1 MQDVKTEIQRNA
13 TNQSE
18 MQPNALFQSSVGVAP
33 GINHQSCR
41 ELSQR
46 IIILLF
52 HPSKTYRHRCRVISL
67 KPWHHLYFC
76 HTHDRPCVHNISIKL
91 GFARTLWHLFHF
103 VLSWWPHPVLTVS
116 FWLIAAHAV
125 RQLLPCLCYPCCPC
139 PWCPCYPSCPCCSS
153 SIALP
158 MLPMLPIL
166 STRLHISHMCVCVCI
181 LHNGQVRQ
189 CCCCI

>member
-52 HPSKTYRHRCRVISL
+52 HPSRTYRHRCRVISL

-91 GFARTLWHLFHF
+91 GFSRTLWHLFRFTLCSVDGRTQSWLWASDWLPPMLF
-103 VLSWWPHPVLTVS
+103 VNYCLAYVTHVAHAHNVTQ
-116 FWLIAAHAV
+116 AAHV
-125 RQLLPCLCYPCCPC
+125 VHQVEPCLCYPCCPC
-139 PWCPCYPSCPCCSS
+139 P
-153 SIALP
+153 
-158 MLPMLPIL
+158 
-166 STRLHISHMCVCVCI
+166 
-181 LHNGQVRQ
+181 
-189 CCCCI
+189 